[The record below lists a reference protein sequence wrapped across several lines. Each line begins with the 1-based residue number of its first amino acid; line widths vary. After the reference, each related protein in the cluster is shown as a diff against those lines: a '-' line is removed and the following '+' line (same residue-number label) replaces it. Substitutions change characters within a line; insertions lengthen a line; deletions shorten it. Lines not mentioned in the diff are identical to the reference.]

1 MKADGRMMFVLWLI
15 VIVVA
20 RMSFKV
26 KFIIFFDV
34 SYGGDLL

>member
-26 KFIIFFDV
+26 KSIIFFDV